1 MGWLYGWKSKEAL
14 VKELTEGAVKFKLV
28 GNHLWTIRWYGCE
41 ENKPYIVLF
50 LLSKSG
56 GAYGYKALSESEG
69 PFYYSCPLSFLAEVP
84 VARPWWREKVREWHR
99 EKEIKKALK
108 KLVA

>member
-1 MGWLYGWKSKEAL
+1 MGWDYGWKSKAAL
-14 VKELTEGAVKFKLV
+14 VEYLTKSAIKFKLV
-28 GNHLWTIRWYGCE
+28 GSHLWSIKIYEG
-41 ENKPYIVLF
+41 KPYIALA
-50 LLSKSG
+50 LLGKNKG
-56 GAYGYKALSESEG
+56 VYGYKALSESEG

>member
-1 MGWLYGWKSKEAL
+1 MGWDYGWKSKAAL
-14 VKELTEGAVKFKLV
+14 VEYLTKNATKFKLV
-28 GNHLWTIRWYGCE
+28 GSHLWLIKNYEG
-41 ENKPYIVLF
+41 KPYIALA

-56 GAYGYKALSESEG
+56 GTYGYKALSEVEG